1 MHKSNV
7 SEIRHRLCAPASRT
21 SKTFLTRVQPVM
33 GYVGPS
39 AAAAALDA
47 HSLLRVRTFQD
58 GRRLRLILQ
67 TMNKPEW
74 LKQIEMGPSLLV
86 YKFSLTRFVKIS
98 EFKNNDKLVKT
109 K

>member
-1 MHKSNV
+1 MCAQMSWLKGKGWWSLNEVIGVVGIGLKS
-7 SEIRHRLCAPASRT
+7 LG
-21 SKTFLTRVQPVM
+21 FLLH
-33 GYVGPS
+33 
-39 AAAAALDA
+39 AFLD
-47 HSLLRVRTFQD
+47 FQD